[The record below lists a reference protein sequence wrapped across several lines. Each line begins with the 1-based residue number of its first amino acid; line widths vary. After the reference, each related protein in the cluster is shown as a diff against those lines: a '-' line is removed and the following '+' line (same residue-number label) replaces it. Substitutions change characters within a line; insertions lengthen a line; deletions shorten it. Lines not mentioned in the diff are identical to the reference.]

1 MSEVKDRAGRFRNLA
16 RDEVFREVI
25 EGVKSRQ
32 IAVFLSSSA
41 TIEQIE
47 RARHMVVALGEI
59 EAYIQ
64 SAFDDEMV
72 YDKKFN

>member
-1 MSEVKDRAGRFRNLA
+1 MSEVKGRAGRYRNLA
-16 RDEVFREVI
+16 RDEVFREVM

-47 RARHMVVALGEI
+47 RARHMVVALSEI

-64 SAFDDEMV
+64 TALDDEMV
-72 YDKKFN
+72 YDKKLN

>member
-1 MSEVKDRAGRFRNLA
+1 MSEVKGRAGRYRNLSK
-16 RDEVFREVI
+16 DEVFREVM

-47 RARHMVVALGEI
+47 RARHMVVALSEI

-64 SAFDDEMV
+64 TALDDEMV
-72 YDKKFN
+72 YDKKLN

>member
-1 MSEVKDRAGRFRNLA
+1 MSEVKGRAGRYRILSK
-16 RDEVFREVI
+16 DEVFREVM

-47 RARHMVVALGEI
+47 RARHMVVALSEI

-64 SAFDDEMV
+64 TALDDEMV
-72 YDKKFN
+72 YDKKLN

>member
-1 MSEVKDRAGRFRNLA
+1 MSEVKERAHRFKNLL
-16 RDEVFREVI
+16 RDDAFREVMD
-25 EGVKSRQ
+25 GVKSRQ

-47 RARHMVVALGEI
+47 RARQMVVALNEI

-64 SAFDDEMV
+64 SALDDEMV
-72 YDKKFN
+72 YDKNIN

>member
-1 MSEVKDRAGRFRNLA
+1 MSDVKDRAGRFRNLA
-16 RDEVFREVI
+16 RDEVFREVM

-47 RARHMVVALGEI
+47 RARHMVVALSEI

-64 SAFDDEMV
+64 TALDDEMV
-72 YDKKFN
+72 YDKKLN

>member
-1 MSEVKDRAGRFRNLA
+1 MFEVKGRAGRYRNLSK
-16 RDEVFREVI
+16 DEVFREVM

-47 RARHMVVALGEI
+47 RARHMVVALSEI

-64 SAFDDEMV
+64 TALDDEMV
-72 YDKKFN
+72 YDKKLN